1 MSAAPD
7 TENAPRRLFLP
18 SRRAAAVI
26 AILGLAALGSALVLR
41 YAIIQNSG
49 LGVACEAGEESLICT
64 VRLAVIA
71 LFVRGAFGWG
81 ALIAACVALWRPNV
95 VAIGVG
101 VVLAMLGLVLYNTR
115 TSALAV
121 ALLVLSLAR
130 PRPSGR

>member
-7 TENAPRRLFLP
+7 TETAPRRLFLP
-18 SRRAAAVI
+18 SWRAAAII

-64 VRLAVIA
+64 VRLAAIV

-95 VAIGVG
+95 VAFAVG

-115 TSALAV
+115 LSALAV